1 MAGGEHGG
9 ERIDSAELRA
19 RIVELRRRRLT
30 FAQIAAEVGR
40 AESTVW
46 DHYQAAMKDIPA
58 AVVSVHRQ
66 EMLDQIDEAEHAV
79 LAVLHTQHITVS
91 QGRVVRDDDGSTVVD
106 DGPILD
112 AARTLVT
119 LQARK
124 AKLLGADAPTQVSQ
138 DVTVN
143 YTVGGGINPAADLT

>member
-1 MAGGEHGG
+1 MAGGEQGA
-9 ERIDSAELRA
+9 ERVESAELRA
-19 RIVELRRRRLT
+19 RIVELRRKRLT
-30 FAQIAAEVGR
+30 FAEIAKEVGR

-46 DHYQAAMKDIPA
+46 EHYQAAVRDIPA
-58 AVVSVHRQ
+58 VVVEQHRQ
-66 EMLDQIDEAEHAV
+66 EMLDQLDEAERAV

-112 AARTLVT
+112 AARTLVS

-124 AKLLGADAPTQVSQ
+124 AKLIGADAAEKVEHSGG
-138 DVTVN
+138 VKYEV
-143 YTVGGGINPAADLT
+143 VGVDPGGVV